1 LVLLPIDKN
10 VVSLRLENIA
20 DFYDSPDLKPQQ
32 VNLSNLAQALWTRA
46 NPTHQFEQILITE
59 MSLTGNQPLKQML
72 ENKIKWKTHED
83 SN

>member
-1 LVLLPIDKN
+1 
-10 VVSLRLENIA
+10 
-20 DFYDSPDLKPQQ
+20 
-32 VNLSNLAQALWTRA
+32 VNLSNLAQALWTKA
-46 NPTHQFEQILITE
+46 NPKHQFEQILITE